1 MTSPTDATSATGAT
15 RATDAADGRASA
27 DFYDFESAL
36 PDDEREIL
44 LRTRAFMREEIKP
57 LVNESWA
64 EGSFPDE
71 LITRFRK
78 SGLAGLAYE
87 GYGEHRPAVSH
98 LLTGMMAM
106 EMSRVDA
113 SVATFFGVHN
123 GLAMYSIQAGG
134 DQEQRDRWLPGMAAM
149 DTIGAFALTEPL
161 DGSDV
166 AAGMRTTAE
175 RRGDTWTLNGAK
187 RWIGNATFADHI
199 VVWARDVED
208 DQVKGFVV
216 GKGTPGFTA
225 RKIENKTSLRIVEN
239 ADITLTDV
247 QVPDSDRLQNVSS
260 FRDVAE
266 ILRATRSGV
275 AWQALGVMIGAYELA
290 LGYATERQ
298 QFGKPLAGFQ
308 LVQDLLVKSLGNIT
322 ACWGMLLQL
331 ARLQDAG
338 VFKDEHSSLA
348 KAYVTA
354 RMREVVAWA
363 REIFGGNGIVL
374 DYDVARFFAD
384 SEAIYSFEGTREM
397 NTLIV
402 GKAITG
408 QSAFV

>member
-1 MTSPTDATSATGAT
+1 MTTHTDSQNA
-15 RATDAADGRASA
+15 A
-27 DFYDFESAL
+27 DFYDFEGAL
-36 PDDEREIL
+36 APEERKVL
-44 LRTRAFMREEIKP
+44 VKTREFMRDQVAP
-57 LVNESWA
+57 LVAEHWA
-64 EGSFPDE
+64 EGVFPKE
-71 LITRFRK
+71 LIGRFRE
-78 SGLAGLAYE
+78 SGLVGLPYE
-87 GYGEHRPAVSH
+87 GYGDHGPVASH

-123 GLAMYSIQAGG
+123 GLAMYAIQAGG
-134 DQEQRDRWLPGMAAM
+134 DQAQRDRWLPGMARM
-149 DTIGAFALTEPL
+149 ETIGAFALTEPL
-161 DGSDV
+161 DGSDI
-166 AAGMRTTAE
+166 AAGMRTTA
-175 RRGDTWTLNGAK
+175 RRDGDSWVLNGAK
-187 RWIGNATFADHI
+187 RWIGNATFADHV

-225 RKIENKTSLRIVEN
+225 EKIANKTSLRMVEN
-239 ADITLTDV
+239 ADIKLEDV
-247 QVPDSDRLQNVSS
+247 RVPESDRLQNASS

-266 ILRATRSGV
+266 VLRATRSGV

-290 LGYATERQ
+290 LRYATERQ
-298 QFGKPLAGFQ
+298 QFGRPVAGFQ

-322 ACWGMLLQL
+322 SSWGMLLQL
-331 ARLQDAG
+331 ARLQDSG
-338 VFKDEHSSLA
+338 VFRDEHSSLA
-348 KAYVTA
+348 KAHVTA

-384 SEAIYSFEGTREM
+384 AEAIYSFEGTREM

-408 QSAFV
+408 ESAFV

>member
-1 MTSPTDATSATGAT
+1 MSSLTTQQNP
-15 RATDAADGRASA
+15 A
-27 DFYDFESAL
+27 DFYDFEGAL
-36 PDDEREIL
+36 SEEECKVL
-44 LRTRAFMREEIKP
+44 ARTRAFMREEVQP
-57 LVNESWA
+57 LVAAHWA
-64 EGSFPDE
+64 EGTFPRE
-71 LITRFRK
+71 LIDRFRE
-78 SGLAGLAYE
+78 SGLVGLPYE
-87 GYGEHRPAVSH
+87 GYGEPGPAASH

-123 GLAMYSIQAGG
+123 GLAMYAIQSGG
-134 DQEQRDRWLPGMAAM
+134 DQEQRDRWLPGMATM
-149 DTIGAFALTEPL
+149 ETVGAFALTEPL
-161 DGSDV
+161 DGSDI
-166 AAGMRTTAE
+166 AAGMHTTA
-175 RRGDTWTLNGAK
+175 RRDGDTWVLDGEK
-187 RWIGNATFADHI
+187 RWIGNATFADHV
-199 VVWARDVED
+199 VVWARDVDD

-216 GKGTPGFTA
+216 GRGTPGFEAT
-225 RKIENKTSLRIVEN
+225 RIEHKTSLRIVEN
-239 ADITLTDV
+239 ADVELTGV
-247 QVPDSDRLQNVSS
+247 RVPETDRLQNVSS

-290 LGYATERQ
+290 LRYATERE
-298 QFGKPLAGFQ
+298 QFGRPLAGFQ
-308 LVQDLLVKSLGNIT
+308 LVQDLLVKSLANIT
-322 ACWGMLLQL
+322 SSWGLLLQL

-338 VFKDEHSSLA
+338 TFRDEHSSLA
-348 KAYVTA
+348 KAHVTA

-384 SEAIYSFEGTREM
+384 AEAIYSFEGTREM

-408 QSAFV
+408 ESAFV

>member
-1 MTSPTDATSATGAT
+1 MRSSMD
-15 RATDAADGRASA
+15 DGIVA
-27 DFYDFESAL
+27 DFYDFEAAL
-36 PDDEREIL
+36 SDEERKL
-44 LRTRAFMREEIKP
+44 LLKTRAFMRDEVKP
-57 LVNESWA
+57 LVNENWA
-64 EGSFPDE
+64 AGTFPTE
-71 LITRFRK
+71 LITRFRE
-78 SGLAGLAYE
+78 SGLVGLAYE

-98 LLTGMMAM
+98 LLTGMMAL

-113 SVATFFGVHN
+113 SVATFFGVHS
-123 GLAMYSIQAGG
+123 GLAMYSVHAGG
-134 DQEQRDRWLPGMAAM
+134 SQEQRDRWLPGMATM

-166 AAGMRTTAE
+166 AAGMGTTAE
-175 RRGDTWTLNGAK
+175 RQGDTWVLNGAK

-199 VVWARDVED
+199 VVWARDLAD
-208 DQVKGFVV
+208 DQVKGFMVA
-216 GKGTPGFTA
+216 KGTPGFVTE
-225 RKIENKTSLRIVEN
+225 KIANKISLRIVEN

-247 QVPDSDRLQNVSS
+247 RVPETDRLQNVSS

-266 ILRATRSGV
+266 VLRATRSGV

-290 LGYATERQ
+290 LAYATERE
-298 QFGKPLAGFQ
+298 QFGRPLAGFQ

-331 ARLQDAG
+331 ARLQDSG

-348 KAYVTA
+348 KAHVTA
-354 RMREVVAWA
+354 RMREVVGWA

-384 SEAIYSFEGTREM
+384 AEAIYSFEGTREM

-402 GKAITG
+402 GKAVTG
-408 QSAFV
+408 ESAFV

>member
-1 MTSPTDATSATGAT
+1 MTSLPHQHNT
-15 RATDAADGRASA
+15 A
-27 DFYDFESAL
+27 DFYDFEAAL
-36 PDDEREIL
+36 TEEERKVL
-44 LRTRAFMREEIKP
+44 HKTRAFMRDEVEP
-57 LVNESWA
+57 LIAEHWA
-64 EGSFPDE
+64 AGTFPRE
-71 LITRFRK
+71 LLGRFRE
-78 SGLAGLAYE
+78 SGLVGLPYE
-87 GYGEHRPAVSH
+87 GYGDPGAAASH

-123 GLAMYSIQAGG
+123 GLAMYAVQAGG
-134 DQEQRDRWLPGMAAM
+134 DQEQRDRWLPGMATM
-149 DTIGAFALTEPL
+149 ETIGAFALTEPL
-161 DGSDV
+161 DGSDI
-166 AAGMRTTAE
+166 AAGMRTTA
-175 RRGDTWTLNGAK
+175 RRDGDTWILDGEK

-199 VVWARDVED
+199 VVWARDVDD

-216 GKGTPGFTA
+216 GRGTPGFETV
-225 RKIENKTSLRIVEN
+225 KIAHKTSLRIVEN
-239 ADITLTDV
+239 ADVTLSGV
-247 QVPDSDRLQNVSS
+247 RVPEADRLQNVSS

-290 LGYATERQ
+290 LRYAGERQ
-298 QFGKPLAGFQ
+298 QFGRPLAGFQ

-322 ACWGMLLQL
+322 SSWGMLLQL

-338 VFKDEHSSLA
+338 TFRDEHSSLA
-348 KAYVTA
+348 KAHVTA
-354 RMREVVAWA
+354 RMREVVAWS

-374 DYDVARFFAD
+374 DYDIARFFAD
-384 SEAIYSFEGTREM
+384 AEAIYSYEGTREM

-408 QSAFV
+408 ESAFV

>member
-1 MTSPTDATSATGAT
+1 MSSLTTQQNP
-15 RATDAADGRASA
+15 A
-27 DFYDFESAL
+27 DFYDFEGAL
-36 PDDEREIL
+36 SEEERKIL
-44 LRTRAFMREEIKP
+44 ARTRTFMLEEVQP
-57 LVNESWA
+57 LVAEHWA
-64 EGSFPDE
+64 EGTFPRE
-71 LITRFRK
+71 LIDRFRE
-78 SGLAGLAYE
+78 SGLVGLPYE
-87 GYGEHRPAVSH
+87 GYGEPGPVASH

-123 GLAMYSIQAGG
+123 GLAMYAIQSGG
-134 DQEQRDRWLPGMAAM
+134 DREQRDRWLPGMATM
-149 DTIGAFALTEPL
+149 ETVGAFALTEPL
-161 DGSDV
+161 DGSDI
-166 AAGMRTTAE
+166 AAGMHTTA
-175 RRGDTWTLNGAK
+175 RRDGDTWVLDGQK
-187 RWIGNATFADHI
+187 RWIGNATFADHV
-199 VVWARDVED
+199 VVWARDVDD

-216 GKGTPGFTA
+216 GQGTPGFEAT
-225 RKIENKTSLRIVEN
+225 RIEHKTSLRIVEN
-239 ADITLTDV
+239 ADVTLTGV
-247 QVPDSDRLQNVSS
+247 RVPEADRLQNVSS

-290 LGYATERQ
+290 LRYATERE
-298 QFGKPLAGFQ
+298 QFGRPLAGFQ
-308 LVQDLLVKSLGNIT
+308 LVQDLLVKSLANIT
-322 ACWGMLLQL
+322 SSWGLLLQL

-338 VFKDEHSSLA
+338 TFRDEHSSLA
-348 KAYVTA
+348 KAHVTA

-384 SEAIYSFEGTREM
+384 AEAIYSFEGTREM

-408 QSAFV
+408 ESAFV